1 MSDERNFVVWAD
13 PGLMTG
19 LAWYDVPADDFQS
32 GQYGPED
39 LVRKLDQLAK
49 GRRRRLLLGYEK
61 FIATSGG
68 RKTSSS
74 EYSQRAIRVLDDW
87 AFTAEVP
94 VLRSQ
99 PSSARNLGQVVWLRR
114 LGWYKPG
121 KGHANDAAQHLLADL
136 LRRQPMPHA
145 IRSKLFPGY
154 TARGN
159 LAT

>member
-1 MSDERNFVVWAD
+1 VSSERNFIVWAD

-19 LAWYDVPADDFQS
+19 LAWYDIASDDFQS
-32 GQYGPED
+32 GQYGPAD
-39 LVRKLDQLAK
+39 LARKLDQLAK
-49 GRRRRLLLGYEK
+49 GRRSRLVLGYEK

-74 EYSQRAIRVLDDW
+74 EHSQRAIRVLDDW
-87 AFTAEVP
+87 AYVSQVQ

-136 LRRQPMPHA
+136 LKRQPMPPT
-145 IRSKLFPGY
+145 IRARLFPGY
-154 TARGN
+154 TPRGT

>member
-1 MSDERNFVVWAD
+1 
-13 PGLMTG
+13 MTG
-19 LAWYDVPADDFQS
+19 LAWYDVAAGDFQS
-32 GQYGPED
+32 GQYGPDD
-39 LVRKLDQLAK
+39 LVRKLDQLGAVHAA
-49 GRRRRLLLGYEK
+49 RMVLGYEK

-68 RKTSSS
+68 ARTSSS
-74 EYSQRAIRVLDDW
+74 SHSQRAIRVLDDW
-87 AFTAEVP
+87 AYGSQVP

-136 LRRQPMPHA
+136 LKRQPMPHA
-145 IRSKLFPGY
+145 IRAKLFPGY